1 MAETV
6 TKHPV
11 GTRVRVNEPGD
22 PRHGKVGVVDDIART
37 VATYPSVLVKFPVP
51 NNGVLSR
58 WYRQENLE
66 AVYGEEGE

>member
-22 PRHGKVGVVDDIART
+22 PRHGKVGSVVEHGNWKHKSRYTILVDDR
-37 VATYPSVLVKFPVP
+37 ATWASA
-51 NNGVLSR
+51 R
-58 WYRQENLE
+58 WYAPENLE
-66 AVYGEEGE
+66 AVDGEEGE